1 MSGEGKEALFTED
14 LYKRIE
20 NTLLAMPEVSNLTQ
34 DGFQYLMQGIGQ
46 AFGLKGHRGLL
57 IRHRK
62 DGSIKVDLSLALF
75 EGCQVNETAR
85 YIQMVVKNIFSSVGL
100 GPLGAID
107 VTITDIIKK
116 EG

>member
-1 MSGEGKEALFTED
+1 MAGEGKEPLFTEE

-20 NTLLAMPEVSNLTQ
+20 DTLLAMPEVSNLTQ

-57 IRHRK
+57 IRRRK
-62 DGSIKVDLSLALF
+62 DGNIKVDISLALY

-85 YIQMVVKNIFSSVGL
+85 YIQMVVKNIFASTGI
-100 GPLGAID
+100 GPMGAID